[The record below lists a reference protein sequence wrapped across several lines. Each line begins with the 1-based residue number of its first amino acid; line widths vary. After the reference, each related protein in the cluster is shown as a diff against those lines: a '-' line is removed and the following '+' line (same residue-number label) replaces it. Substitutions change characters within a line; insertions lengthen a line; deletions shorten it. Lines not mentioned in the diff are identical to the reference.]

1 MLAMSAE
8 NVKGCLPGLF
18 EVFGEGGSLSM
29 DLFMALILS
38 IVPSEQREVYGSEI
52 QAMRGELG
60 PTVTLDSV
68 YDRF

>member
-18 EVFGEGGSLSM
+18 DVFGEGGQLSM
-29 DLFMALILS
+29 DLFTALILS
-38 IVPSEQREVYGSEI
+38 IVPSEQRELYGTEI
-52 QAMRGELG
+52 GAMRAEVG
-60 PTVTLDSV
+60 PTATLEAV